1 MTEPQATPEAA
12 ARRILVVANQ
22 TACGEELLAVIAS
35 RMHDGPCRFT
45 LVVPATP
52 PSEYATWTE
61 GNARA
66 VAKRRMAEALTRFRE
81 AGADANG
88 VVGDANPV
96 LAIDDVLLDQPH
108 DEIILSTLPPGVSRG
123 CGSTCP
129 GASSNGSR
137 CRSRR
142 SSAVASRPTDRP
154 RRR

>member
-81 AGADANG
+81 TGADANG
-88 VVGDANPV
+88 VVGDSNPV

-108 DEIILSTLPPGVSRG
+108 DEIILSTLPPGVSRWL
-123 CGSTCP
+123 
-129 GASSNGSR
+129 R
-137 CRSRR
+137 L
-142 SSAVASRPTDRP
+142 DLP
-154 RRR
+154 RRVEQRFSLPLTTVISGRQPAN